1 MKQRAVL
8 IALVLVCLMT
18 MFALVEVRGWE
29 GSEKKPERASEPP
42 GCFDI
47 KVHPV
52 TARNT
57 FLVNKCN
64 GDTWLLVRAADESL
78 GWEPMRKY

>member
-8 IALVLVCLMT
+8 IALLLVCLVT
-18 MFALVEVRGWE
+18 VVGLIGVRGWE
-29 GSEKKPERASEPP
+29 GPEKKPERASAPP

-64 GDTWLLVRAADESL
+64 GDTWLLVRDANEAL
-78 GWEPMRKY
+78 AWEPMRKY

>member
-29 GSEKKPERASEPP
+29 GSEKKPERRPM
-42 GCFDI
+42 G
-47 KVHPV
+47 
-52 TARNT
+52 
-57 FLVNKCN
+57 
-64 GDTWLLVRAADESL
+64 LLRHQV
-78 GWEPMRKY
+78 YTQ